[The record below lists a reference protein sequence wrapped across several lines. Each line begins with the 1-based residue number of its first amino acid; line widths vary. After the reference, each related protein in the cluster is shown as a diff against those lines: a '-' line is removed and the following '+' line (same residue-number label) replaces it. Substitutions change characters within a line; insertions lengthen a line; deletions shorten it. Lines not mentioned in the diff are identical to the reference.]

1 MIPPRPGPRPAAA
14 QHALALALFTAL
26 ALVYFRPVWRTFA
39 GHIAPDL
46 GDPVFVLWVLKW
58 GAHCLRDGLAGLW
71 DAPIF
76 FPARSTLAYSEHL
89 LGPAAIVAAL
99 NAAGADAIVV
109 YNLLLV
115 GSFVLCGWSA
125 WYVLA
130 RSGLPPAAALF
141 GGVAWAFSPFRG
153 EQLSHLQILLAAL
166 VPPLLW
172 TWDRL
177 LAERSWRRA
186 GRFLALYL
194 LHLTGS
200 AYLAYMVHV
209 PLAALLANRL
219 PALRREGLDRRSRR
233 VLAAVAAIAAAGA
246 AAAFLPYWLTWRE
259 LGVARAPSGL
269 HDLGASAVSYLTP
282 WDRNWYGPLW
292 PGPLRRGENSLFAGV
307 LPTALAAWALMEL
320 WRQRRARAPAERPPA
335 RRRIAVLACAGLA
348 AAGWLL
354 GELTTWWR
362 APLHPRLA
370 GFLPGGDYDL
380 PTALF
385 LLGAGGLLAL
395 RLRRRRQAPPAAARW
410 PLWWRGL
417 LLSGALCLALAQP
430 FVYQPAALLLPGLG
444 TMRVPARFHV
454 LVSLAVAALAALGLA
469 GLLARLRTPR
479 ARRLA
484 GALAV
489 ALLAFELLPRQLAWP
504 ELRREAE
511 FPPVYTWL
519 AGRADVRALLELP
532 WRAPGPTPELR
543 DIPIMYL
550 GTRHWR
556 PLVNGYSGYFPEH
569 YQWLRQRCCW
579 PVPQGEALAALRRWG
594 VTHVLVHRRELL
606 RGQRRALR
614 RWEGTAGVR
623 RVYDRD
629 GDLVF
634 RLAPSAGSGGAPPP
648 ARSRPAP
655 APGGA
660 AAPR

>member
-1 MIPPRPGPRPAAA
+1 
-14 QHALALALFTAL
+14 
-26 ALVYFRPVWRTFA
+26 
-39 GHIAPDL
+39 
-46 GDPVFVLWVLKW
+46 
-58 GAHCLRDGLAGLW
+58 
-71 DAPIF
+71 
-76 FPARSTLAYSEHL
+76 
-89 LGPAAIVAAL
+89 
-99 NAAGADAIVV
+99 
-109 YNLLLV
+109 
-115 GSFVLCGWSA
+115 
-125 WYVLA
+125 
-130 RSGLPPAAALF
+130 
-141 GGVAWAFSPFRG
+141 
-153 EQLSHLQILLAAL
+153 
-166 VPPLLW
+166 
-172 TWDRL
+172 
-177 LAERSWRRA
+177 
-186 GRFLALYL
+186 
-194 LHLTGS
+194 
-200 AYLAYMVHV
+200 MV
-209 PLAALLANRL
+209 
-219 PALRREGLDRRSRR
+219 
-233 VLAAVAAIAAAGA
+233 
-246 AAAFLPYWLTWRE
+246 AFL
-259 LGVARAPSGL
+259 V
-269 HDLGASAVSYLTP
+269 
-282 WDRNWYGPLW
+282 
-292 PGPLRRGENSLFAGV
+292 
-307 LPTALAAWALMEL
+307 
-320 WRQRRARAPAERPPA
+320 
-335 RRRIAVLACAGLA
+335 CAGLA

-380 PTALF
+380 PAALF

-395 RLRRRRQAPPAAARW
+395 RLRRRRQAPLPPPAAERW

-430 FVYQPAALLLPGLG
+430 FVYQPASLLLPGLA

-454 LVSLAVAALAALGLA
+454 LASLAVAALAALGLA
-469 GLLARLRTPR
+469 GLLARLRSPR

-489 ALLAFELLPRQLAWP
+489 TLLALELLPRQLAWP
-504 ELRREAE
+504 PLRREAE
-511 FPPVYTWL
+511 FPPVYAWL
-519 AGRADVRALLELP
+519 AGRSDVRALLELP

-629 GDLVF
+629 GDTVF
-634 RLAPSAGSGGAPPP
+634 TLAPGAGNGGGPPP
-648 ARSRPAP
+648 APPRPAP